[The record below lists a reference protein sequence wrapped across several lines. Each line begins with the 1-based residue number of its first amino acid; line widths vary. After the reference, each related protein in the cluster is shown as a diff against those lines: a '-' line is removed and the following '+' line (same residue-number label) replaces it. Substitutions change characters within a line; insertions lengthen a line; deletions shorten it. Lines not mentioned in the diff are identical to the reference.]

1 MKQPALLC
9 GQRIRRFNM
18 ANAAHEQLRE
28 ELKAE
33 RATAIRLQLEKV
45 ECENLLYT
53 TGHWTP
59 NDERHAGVSVP
70 EAIRELIAEN
80 REMGQTLLNEQG
92 KGEPPSEGWEWD
104 DGRWATAD
112 GPHLYQVLREE
123 NTSTTWE
130 LYCESAPLG
139 THPTAR
145 AAMRAAD
152 NFRG

>member
-1 MKQPALLC
+1 
-9 GQRIRRFNM
+9 M

-33 RATAIRLQLEKV
+33 RATAIRLRV

-92 KGEPPSEGWEWD
+92 KGEPPSEGWKWKITFWGKGD
-104 DGRWATAD
+104 FKVQTRDCVIAR
-112 GPHLYQVLREE
+112 
-123 NTSTTWE
+123 WE
-130 LYCESAPLG
+130 LWDAGVLLG
-139 THPTAR
+139 EYPTAR
-145 AAMRAAD
+145 AAMRAVD
-152 NFRG
+152 KEVE